1 MRKSYVKFLKMANQ
15 ETGSADFSA
24 IKKRVAKK
32 TGLPLPSNADLREI
46 YNWLVLKKE
55 ILPNPQ
61 LEKNL
66 ISKKNRTLSGV
77 AVVAVLTKPYPCPG
91 QCLYCPGE
99 KEMPKSYLSNEP
111 AVMRAIGSR
120 FNPYRQ
126 VQNRL
131 KSLELNGHCVEKI
144 ELIVMGGTFSYL
156 PPQYQ
161 KKFIQECFRATND
174 YPKKMPLNK
183 KTNLEKEQ
191 RKNENSRYRIV
202 GLTLETRPDYIDI
215 QEALNFRSLGCTR
228 VELGAQ
234 NISDKILKINQ
245 RGHGVP
251 AIINATKILKNFGF
265 KISYHMMPGLPGSSI
280 RKDLEMFKKLFKNPA
295 FQPDLIKIYPCVVT
309 LNSPLYKIWQE
320 KKFTPLTNIQ
330 TQKLLGNIKKIVPAY
345 VRISRLIRD
354 IPETSI
360 LAGPKVSN
368 LRQILTQEKIQCQC
382 IRCREIRQNFS
393 SKEKIILNRI
403 DYDASS
409 GKEIFLQYISP
420 DQKKLFALLRL
431 RINPSLKSEKNNN
444 YPKILEK
451 SAIIRELHTY
461 GKIVGIDKKNEN
473 SPQHMGLGKKLVIE
487 GEKISFNE
495 FKCKKII
502 VISGIGAR
510 DYYRKMGYKLK
521 DTYLVKK
528 IKK

>member
-1 MRKSYVKFLKMANQ
+1 
-15 ETGSADFSA
+15 
-24 IKKRVAKK
+24 
-32 TGLPLPSNADLREI
+32 
-46 YNWLVLKKE
+46 
-55 ILPNPQ
+55 
-61 LEKNL
+61 
-66 ISKKNRTLSGV
+66 
-77 AVVAVLTKPYPCPG
+77 
-91 QCLYCPGE
+91 
-99 KEMPKSYLSNEP
+99 
-111 AVMRAIGSR
+111 
-120 FNPYRQ
+120 
-126 VQNRL
+126 
-131 KSLELNGHCVEKI
+131 
-144 ELIVMGGTFSYL
+144 
-156 PPQYQ
+156 
-161 KKFIQECFRATND
+161 
-174 YPKKMPLNK
+174 
-183 KTNLEKEQ
+183 
-191 RKNENSRYRIV
+191 
-202 GLTLETRPDYIDI
+202 
-215 QEALNFRSLGCTR
+215 
-228 VELGAQ
+228 
-234 NISDKILKINQ
+234 
-245 RGHGVP
+245 
-251 AIINATKILKNFGF
+251 
-265 KISYHMMPGLPGSSI
+265 MPGLPGSSI
-280 RKDLEMFKKLFKNPA
+280 RKDLEMFKKLFKNSD